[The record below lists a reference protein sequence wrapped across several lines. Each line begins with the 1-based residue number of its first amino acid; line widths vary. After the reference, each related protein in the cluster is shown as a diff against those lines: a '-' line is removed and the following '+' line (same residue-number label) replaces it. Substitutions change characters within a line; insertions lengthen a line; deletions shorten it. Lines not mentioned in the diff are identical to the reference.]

1 MRILEVIQS
10 LGSGGAERLVVDLCN
25 EMVKTQD
32 VYLLILKEAEHF
44 YLPQV
49 SHSVHVIQA
58 HIPIGKNIKQFNT
71 CYRLIK
77 ELNPDVV
84 HFHSHARYTI
94 LPANIALHGHIK
106 FYMTIHSD
114 VKDSYSKGFS
124 GLQVLLSGFLGRTKF
139 ITISP
144 TNYQQFKE
152 IYPRFPQIMIKNGRW
167 FPKNKEISNEVKK
180 EVSTYRANENTL
192 VFIHVARC
200 AEVKNQLLLIKS
212 FNRIIDEGNNATLL
226 VLGSGFDS
234 ERGKM
239 ITSLACSR
247 IHFLGV
253 KENVYDYLLL
263 SDFFLLSS
271 LVEGMPMSIIEALL
285 AGIPV
290 ISTPVCGAIDAI
302 EDGCNGVISS
312 DYSIESYSDAIRKGI
327 CNYKE
332 LKNNALTQS
341 SDSSWGIKY
350 CTEQYLRWF
359 MQ

>member
-49 SHSVHVIQA
+49 SPCVHVIQA
-58 HIPIGKNIKQFNT
+58 HIPIGKNIKQFYT
-71 CYRLIK
+71 SYKIIK
-77 ELNPDVV
+77 DLNPDVV

-94 LPANIALHGHIK
+94 LLANIVLHNHIK
-106 FYMTIHSD
+106 FFMTIHSD

-124 GLQVLLSGFLGRTKF
+124 GLQVLLSGFLGRTRF

-144 TNYQQFKE
+144 TNYRQFKDF
-152 IYPRFPQIMIKNGRW
+152 YPRFPQVMIKNGRW
-167 FPKNKEISNEVKK
+167 FPKDKEISKEIKE
-180 EVSTYRANENTL
+180 EVSAYKTDENTL

-200 AEVKNQLLLIKS
+200 AEVKNQMLLIES

-226 VLGSGFDS
+226 ILGSGFDS
-234 ERGKM
+234 TRGMM
-239 ITSLACSR
+239 ITSLACPR
-247 IHFLGV
+247 IHFLGI

-290 ISTPVCGAIDAI
+290 ISTPVCGAVDAV
-302 EDGCNGVISS
+302 EDGYNGLISTDFS
-312 DYSIESYSDAIRKGI
+312 VESYSEAIRKGI
-327 CNYKE
+327 CNHDE
-332 LKNNALTQS
+332 LKSNALKQS
-341 SDSSWGIKY
+341 SDSTWGIKH
-350 CTEQYLRWF
+350 CTEQYLSWF